1 MAVLELIAAE
11 LRNTSHE
18 ESPIGL
24 EVETRFV
31 PTHLAPLINALWF
44 TSLTFSLGVAFVG
57 LLIKQWLGEYTVGL
71 MNVSR
76 SRVSRKHAHAR
87 QHRHDALHKWRVQTI
102 MSALPVMLQIALIF
116 FLIGLAE
123 LFMGFDRKVGIVALS
138 FLIALVAFSLT
149 TSVLPAFIEDCSYRS
164 PQALALYVLGQF
176 GLSLFRMILRGIPC
190 TVVYFTRTSDT
201 AVKFEEVKRFTTN
214 GSIDASLWNQ
224 RDTEQPKER
233 SFMDRL
239 KQEGGRR
246 VHWSWRDREEAALLS
261 CQSSYEARMLDEL
274 DRVKMDVATLR
285 NVVQPCLRTLPL
297 DQALKCVRAVLVRR
311 AEAVVG
317 ELPYWEHGDLDRET
331 LNALVDILLD
341 LLERPE
347 LVGDV
352 DSAPRAKEHED
363 AQWQLLQMLERLV
376 IVGNHFALLERSYER
391 FFKVLMAYRKETM
404 VDNRKLVYVMLSSLG
419 SQIPPSVV
427 SVQGK

>member
-1 MAVLELIAAE
+1 WSDCARMMMEYDEAKVRRWKEEIDTLLVFAGLFSAVVTAFLVESCKALHPEPAERIVAVLELIAAE

-18 ESPIGL
+18 ESPIGP

-138 FLIALVAFSLT
+138 FLIALVAFSLA

-164 PQALALYVLGQF
+164 PQALAL
-176 GLSLFRMILRGIPC
+176 
-190 TVVYFTRTSDT
+190 
-201 AVKFEEVKRFTTN
+201 
-214 GSIDASLWNQ
+214 
-224 RDTEQPKER
+224 
-233 SFMDRL
+233 
-239 KQEGGRR
+239 
-246 VHWSWRDREEAALLS
+246 
-261 CQSSYEARMLDEL
+261 
-274 DRVKMDVATLR
+274 
-285 NVVQPCLRTLPL
+285 
-297 DQALKCVRAVLVRR
+297 
-311 AEAVVG
+311 
-317 ELPYWEHGDLDRET
+317 
-331 LNALVDILLD
+331 
-341 LLERPE
+341 
-347 LVGDV
+347 
-352 DSAPRAKEHED
+352 
-363 AQWQLLQMLERLV
+363 
-376 IVGNHFALLERSYER
+376 
-391 FFKVLMAYRKETM
+391 
-404 VDNRKLVYVMLSSLG
+404 
-419 SQIPPSVV
+419 
-427 SVQGK
+427 